1 MQSHHHEPPH
11 IVQCEWC
18 SNALGASTPAA
29 YHTAL
34 EFQASPDVLAE
45 KQQHENTA
53 RVAVNDAQ
61 QRRHPGEPEPSP
73 GRHHH
78 RHHKHH
84 HPKHHRRLSSAA
96 DPRAKAIPQLVLVPS
111 MPKIEPHFSS
121 HPAEMAVP
129 HLAAPVAQECGR
141 GPVAA
146 AGRSGA
152 STCSSMSKVSNAPSV
167 WHSDHNAATC
177 LEMCLAFVVLVL
189 VGVVLLFI
197 LFRSGMWPFHGG
209 AITTARIETVFNGR
223 DFSKT
228 LVPIFHH
235 ASTGGV
241 FVGTEDADSFS
252 ATGLLADAVRRAAG
266 EAFDKNSTNYT
277 VTMFGNARF
286 SHTFTSSH

>member
-11 IVQCEWC
+11 IVQCERC

-53 RVAVNDAQ
+53 RVAANDAQ
-61 QRRHPGEPEPSP
+61 QRRPPGEPEPSP
-73 GRHHH
+73 RRHHH

-84 HPKHHRRLSSAA
+84 HPKHQHQVSSAA
-96 DPRAKAIPQLVLVPS
+96 DPRAKPLPQLLVVPG
-111 MPKIEPHFSS
+111 MPKVEPHFSS
-121 HPAEMAVP
+121 HPAELAVP
-129 HLAAPVAQECGR
+129 HLATPIAHESGR

-146 AGRSGA
+146 AGKTGA
-152 STCSSMSKVSNAPSV
+152 STCSSTSKGSNTASV

-177 LEMCLAFVVLVL
+177 LEMCLAFVVLVF

-209 AITTARIETVFNGR
+209 AITTARIETVFNGGG
-223 DFSKT
+223 FSKT

-241 FVGTEDADSFS
+241 FAGTEDADSFS
-252 ATGLLADAVRRAAG
+252 ATSMPADAGRRAG

-277 VTMFGNARF
+277 VTMFGNGLF
-286 SHTFTSSH
+286 SHTFTSSQ